1 MRNATNGK
9 YPRYIVWEN
18 VPGAFSSNGG
28 EDFRYVLEAFCRI
41 KNETVT
47 IPRPA
52 KWTGAGQILG
62 DDFSFAW
69 RIIDAQYFGV
79 AQRRRRLFLV
89 ADFDG
94 KCAGKILFESEGL
107 SRYSPQSFRTWQAAA
122 EYFADSVGTTSSYC
136 LMDQG
141 GIRMDVSLNKTG
153 TLRAQANHPPC
164 VLAEDVPKTLKI
176 RCGHGNGGRGAL
188 IQENISATLATN
200 NDQTLFV
207 PKAYGVC
214 AKHSNSMLSDN
225 PNSGFYEAQ
234 TSRTIDT
241 SNQSQIGRAHV

>member
-79 AQRRRRLFLV
+79 ARDADACFLSQ
-89 ADFDG
+89 
-94 KCAGKILFESEGL
+94 ILMANVSEKYYL
-107 SRYSPQSFRTWQAAA
+107 S
-122 EYFADSVGTTSSYC
+122 
-136 LMDQG
+136 
-141 GIRMDVSLNKTG
+141 
-153 TLRAQANHPPC
+153 
-164 VLAEDVPKTLKI
+164 
-176 RCGHGNGGRGAL
+176 
-188 IQENISATLATN
+188 
-200 NDQTLFV
+200 
-207 PKAYGVC
+207 PKACQGILRR
-214 AKHSNSMLSDN
+214 ASERGKQL
-225 PNSGFYEAQ
+225 PNILRIALERQ
-234 TSRTIDT
+234 
-241 SNQSQIGRAHV
+241 AHIV

>member
-94 KCAGKILFESEGL
+94 KCAGKILFESEGCQGIL
-107 SRYSPQSFRTWQAAA
+107 RRASERGKQLPNILRIALERQAHI
-122 EYFADSVGTTSSYC
+122 V
-136 LMDQG
+136 
-141 GIRMDVSLNKTG
+141 
-153 TLRAQANHPPC
+153 
-164 VLAEDVPKTLKI
+164 
-176 RCGHGNGGRGAL
+176 
-188 IQENISATLATN
+188 
-200 NDQTLFV
+200 
-207 PKAYGVC
+207 
-214 AKHSNSMLSDN
+214 
-225 PNSGFYEAQ
+225 
-234 TSRTIDT
+234 
-241 SNQSQIGRAHV
+241 